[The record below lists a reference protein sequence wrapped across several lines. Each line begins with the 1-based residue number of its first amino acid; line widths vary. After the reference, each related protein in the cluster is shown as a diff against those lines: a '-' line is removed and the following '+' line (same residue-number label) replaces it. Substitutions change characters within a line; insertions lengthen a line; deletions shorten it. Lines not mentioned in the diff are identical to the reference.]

1 MYICLCGF
9 TQIYCLA
16 TISCTVKKM
25 PTPNLFSIAATF
37 TFYFDFIIPS
47 EEAEGKRLLFSEI

>member
-1 MYICLCGF
+1 
-9 TQIYCLA
+9 
-16 TISCTVKKM
+16 M